1 MDFTRSKKIEK
12 RQKVWIMVGI
22 LFLLSGCQVTP
33 KEDIAVNKNDVGL
46 ESKILQSES
55 NVDNDSLKNN
65 SYWEDKWITDV
76 DDISIA
82 VDADVETLGEK
93 YSVVRVLPHEITS
106 DEVKD
111 WADVLFEGNKAYEPE
126 TVMTKNEIEE
136 SILKFKQKMNNKDEL
151 INECGSVEEAERTIS
166 YYEKLI
172 ENLEQL
178 YPTAPEQHERKECD
192 WNFKPYEYYNDE
204 MLGTEDSVLS
214 DNYELNAEAEIN
226 GRKAII
232 SATNRNASDYIL
244 HYLWFYYDDIPE
256 GSEKKTITQEEAEEV
271 CNGILSKIGNQD
283 QWYLYDIS
291 NQEDDD
297 AQIMTLY
304 YTPVYNGVPTV
315 LVKDLYN
322 IKSDDVYAANYFY
335 QSLEISMYNGELNYI
350 YLTSPSDVTEIVN
363 ENVQLMDFDTMM
375 DKAKNYMQL
384 KISKASFDE
393 DFSENE
399 KISVEVNNI
408 QLAMFRIKE
417 KNKDSY
423 LMVPAWIFYGNVLDS
438 KNQVIRENEQLLVV
452 NAIDGSSINILLGY

>member
-1 MDFTRSKKIEK
+1 M
-12 RQKVWIMVGI
+12 
-22 LFLLSGCQVTP
+22 FLLSGCQVTP

-55 NVDNDSLKNN
+55 TVDNDSLKRN
-65 SYWEDKWITDV
+65 SHWEDKWITDV

-82 VDADVETLGEK
+82 VDAAVETLGEK

-106 DEVKD
+106 DEVKE

-151 INECGSVEEAERTIS
+151 INECGSEEEADRTIS

-192 WNFKPYEYYNDE
+192 WNFKPYEYYNDG

-256 GSEKKTITQEEAEEV
+256 GSEKKTTTKEEAEEV

-438 KNQVIRENEQLLVV
+438 KNQVIRENEQLLVM